1 MKKQFFILLTA
12 AGIAISTYSNAQE
25 DFKPSGNLWGYVF
38 GDYAVKSHNDTLS
51 RGGGSVQYK
60 GTNPLSSSNVVSGTN
75 PAPANMQT
83 DAFQIRRVYLG
94 YDYRLT
100 KNISAQIVLAN
111 EQNVDAGGRNTTYL
125 KFANIKYSNIFN
137 LKNTDLVFGQYF
149 TCSWAAPYGTEP
161 LGGYRAVERT
171 VMDMHAMDNATDLG
185 ASLQGKAWTQK
196 NVSDSLKP
204 QFIGYYLQVGNNNG
218 AVPNA
223 SNFKKVRMNLFF
235 AALQQKLTVGLYGDY
250 LVQQLSPYRTL
261 NATMKIYAAYT
272 TEKFRIGAEAFQ
284 QFNMNSDIYKIYVDG
299 VQPPGAANDTSYGLQ
314 LGWSVFASVNI
325 IKNKLN
331 AFARMDRY
339 NPDANY
345 SSACVYTKAYSAIQ
359 NSGVAGALNPT
370 TTFYTQTFY
379 SAGLDW
385 TPNARFHIIP
395 NIWYN
400 GYKTMMSTTGA
411 NGTGSDLSART
422 KSDYDLVYRLTFYF
436 IFNSNKKVMNN
447 GMYY

>member
-1 MKKQFFILLTA
+1 
-12 AGIAISTYSNAQE
+12 
-25 DFKPSGNLWGYVF
+25 
-38 GDYAVKSHNDTLS
+38 
-51 RGGGSVQYK
+51 
-60 GTNPLSSSNVVSGTN
+60 
-75 PAPANMQT
+75 MQT